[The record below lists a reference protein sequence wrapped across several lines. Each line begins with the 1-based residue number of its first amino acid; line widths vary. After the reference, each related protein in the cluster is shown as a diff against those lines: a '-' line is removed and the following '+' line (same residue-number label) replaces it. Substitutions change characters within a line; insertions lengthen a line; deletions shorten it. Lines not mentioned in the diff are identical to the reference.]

1 MNVRAAIL
9 SMFRRAVLVGSTEV
23 ATGLQRLRAMAGED
37 IEDDIEHAEPYGLAA
52 APPPGAHVFLAQL
65 GGDGAST
72 VALMACDGT
81 LRPTGL
87 TAGDVALYDATGKRV
102 TLSVA
107 GILLGTGATKGV
119 ARTTDTV
126 TINVTALQNPQL
138 FALLT
143 AASTAAEII
152 SGVPGSFPVPAT
164 ITGTIT
170 GGSATVKA
178 VD

>member
-23 ATGLQRLRAMAGED
+23 ATGLQRLRAMTGED
-37 IEDDIEHAEPYGLAA
+37 VEDDIEHAEPYGLAA
-52 APPPGAHVFLAQL
+52 APPVGAHVFLAQL

-87 TAGDVALYDATGKRV
+87 TAGDVALYDGTGKRV

-107 GILLGTGATKGV
+107 GILLGAGATKGV
-119 ARTTDTV
+119 ARAGDPVSV
-126 TINVTALQNPQL
+126 TIPIGA
-138 FALLT
+138 
-143 AASTAAEII
+143 I
-152 SGVPGSFPVPAT
+152 VPAGPGGP
-164 ITGTIT
+164 IPAAPLVVTGTIT
-170 GGSATVKA
+170 GPCSTTVKA